1 MNSKV
6 GRTSWS
12 AAGLLAGLA
21 CLTACALG
29 PNYTRPNIPAPPQFR
44 GSDPTAGQANLAE
57 TKWADLFQDDALKQL
72 VNTALNQNHDLRIA
86 ADRVLEARAQYK
98 ITFAGELPGIDA
110 TGSFN
115 EVRPS
120 RIGANRFIPPGIGLD
135 SSYTAA
141 AFTLNWE
148 LDFFGRLRRM
158 TEAAKAQYL
167 ATEEG
172 RRGVQTTLIADVMT
186 SYFTL
191 RELDAEL
198 EIARQTVA
206 IGNDGL
212 RLTTVRR
219 DRGAATGL
227 DVRQAEELLY
237 TATSEIASI
246 ERQIGQAENALNALL
261 GNYPGDVPRGASLAE
276 LKTPPRAPAGL
287 TSALIERR
295 PDIRQAEQNLVA
307 ANANI
312 GAAKSLYFP
321 QISLT
326 GSLGEQSR
334 ALTDLFTGPARAWT
348 FSNPIGNVPIFT
360 AGAVRA
366 GVRLAET
373 QKQDALEAYRKAIEN
388 GFREVSDAL
397 IEYRQDAQQR
407 GQQELLVGALR
418 EADRLSR
425 LRYTGGLDS
434 YLQVLDAERNL
445 FQGELA
451 LAQLRRQEILSV
463 VQLYRALGGGWQ

>member
-1 MNSKV
+1 MKAPV
-6 GRTSWS
+6 GRTPWS
-12 AAGLLAGLA
+12 AAGIVAALVALGA
-21 CLTACALG
+21 CKLG
-29 PNYTRPNIPAPPQFR
+29 PNYTRPTIPTPPQFR
-44 GSDPTAGQANLAE
+44 AADPAAGPGSLAE
-57 TKWADLFQDDALKQL
+57 TKWFDLFQDDALKQL
-72 VNTALNQNHDLRIA
+72 VNTALNQNHDLLIA

-98 ITFAGELPGIDA
+98 ITFAGELPGINA

-115 EVRPS
+115 EQRAS
-120 RIGANRFIPPGIGLD
+120 RIGANRFVPPGISLD

-186 SYFTL
+186 NYFRL

-198 EIARQTVA
+198 EIARQTVG

-212 RLTTVRR
+212 RLTTVRH

-237 TATSEIASI
+237 TATSEIASL
-246 ERQIGQAENALNALL
+246 ERQIGQTENALNALL
-261 GNYPGDVPRGASLAE
+261 GNYPADVVRGANLAE

-287 TSALIERR
+287 TSDLIERR
-295 PDIRQAEQNLVA
+295 PDIRLAEQNLIA

-312 GAAKSLYFP
+312 GVAKSLYFP

-334 ALTDLFTGPARAWT
+334 ALTDLFTGPARAWS
-348 FSNPIGNVPIFT
+348 FSNPIGNVPVFT

-373 QKQDALEAYRKAIEN
+373 QKQDAIEAYRKAIEN

-397 IEYRQDAQQR
+397 IEYRQDAEQR
-407 GQQELLVGALR
+407 AQQELLVGSLR

-445 FQGELA
+445 FQGELT
-451 LAQLRRQEILSV
+451 LAQLRREEILSV

>member
-1 MNSKV
+1 MSRWV
-6 GRTSWS
+6 GF
-12 AAGLLAGLA
+12 AALA
-21 CLTACALG
+21 CLAGCTLG
-29 PNYTRPNIPAPPQFR
+29 PKYTRPATPTPPQFR
-44 GSDPTAGQANLAE
+44 GAEATPSQVSLAQ
-57 TKWADLFQDDALKQL
+57 TKWADLFNDEALKKL
-72 VNTALNQNHDLRIA
+72 VTTALDQNHDLRIA
-86 ADRVLEARAQYK
+86 ADRVLEARAQYR
-98 ITFAGELPGIDA
+98 ITFAGELPSINA
-110 TGSFN
+110 TGGFN
-115 EVRPS
+115 EVRAS
-120 RIGANRFIPPGIGLD
+120 RIGANRFVPPGISLD
-135 SSYTAA
+135 SSYTSA

-158 TEAAKAQYL
+158 TEAARAQYL

-186 SYFTL
+186 NYFQL

-198 EIARQTVA
+198 LIARQTVG

-237 TATSEIASI
+237 TATAEIAAI
-246 ERQIGQAENALNALL
+246 ERQIGQTENALSALL
-261 GNYPGDVPRGASLAE
+261 GNYPGEIPRGQSLDE
-276 LKTPPRAPAGL
+276 LKLPPQAPAGL
-287 TSALIERR
+287 TSDLIERR
-295 PDIRQAEQNLVA
+295 PDIRQAEQNLIA

-312 GAAKSLYFP
+312 GVAKALYFP

-334 ALTDLFTGPARAWT
+334 ALSDLFTGPARAWT

-366 GVRLAET
+366 AVRLSET
-373 QKQDALEAYRKAIEN
+373 QKEEALEAYRKAIET

-397 IEYRQDAQQR
+397 IEYQKDGEQR
-407 GQQELLVGALR
+407 KQEELLVGALR

-445 FQGELA
+445 FQGELT
-451 LAQLRRQEILSV
+451 LAQLRRQELLSV
-463 VQLYRALGGGWQ
+463 VQLYRALGGGWS

>member
-1 MNSKV
+1 MKLGMV
-6 GRTSWS
+6 L
-12 AAGLLAGLA
+12 AALA
-21 CLTACALG
+21 CVAGCTLG
-29 PNYTRPNIPAPPQFR
+29 PKYTRPATPTPPQFR
-44 GSDPTAGQANLAE
+44 GTDATPSQVSLAQ
-57 TKWADLFQDDALKQL
+57 TNWADLFNDDALKKL
-72 VNTALNQNHDLRIA
+72 VTTALDQNHDLRIA
-86 ADRVLEARAQYK
+86 ADRVLEARAQYR
-98 ITFAGELPGIDA
+98 ITFAGELPSINA
-110 TGSFN
+110 TGGFN
-115 EVRPS
+115 EVRAS
-120 RIGANRFIPPGIGLD
+120 RIGANRFVPPGISLD
-135 SSYTAA
+135 SSYTSA

-158 TEAAKAQYL
+158 TEAARAQYL

-186 SYFTL
+186 SYFQL

-198 EIARQTVA
+198 LIARQTEG

-237 TATSEIASI
+237 TATAEIAAI
-246 ERQIGQAENALNALL
+246 QRQIGQTENALSALL
-261 GNYPGDVPRGASLAE
+261 GNYPGEIPRGQSLDE
-276 LKTPPRAPAGL
+276 LKLPAQARAGL
-287 TSALIERR
+287 TSDLIERR
-295 PDIRQAEQNLVA
+295 PDIRQAEQNLIA

-312 GAAKSLYFP
+312 GVAKALYFP

-334 ALTDLFTGPARAWT
+334 ALSDLFTGPARAWT

-366 GVRLAET
+366 AVRLSET
-373 QKQDALEAYRKAIEN
+373 QKEEALEGYRKAIET

-397 IEYRQDAQQR
+397 IEYQKDGEQRQQE
-407 GQQELLVGALR
+407 ELLVGALR

-445 FQGELA
+445 FQGELT
-451 LAQLRRQEILSV
+451 LAQLRRQELLSV
-463 VQLYRALGGGWQ
+463 VQLYRALGGGWA